1 MSATVCD
8 DVADLLDQAPEDLA
22 PDEAARRAA
31 HLDACAACDERAGA
45 HALARGALGAAA
57 DGPPARFGVREH
69 LLGAFEALAEAPEE
83 KLARPAPS
91 FQKATPA
98 VRVRLRCTYCL
109 APLQT
114 DAAVYCADCLAPVHG
129 ACFEEHGR
137 CAAPGCGGTRMVE
150 PRAPRR
156 RRTATGRAVVLAS
169 ALALVTGAAAWSR
182 LTLEPAAV
190 MDARPTTEVAPPR
203 VEPEVAPSSEPAP
216 IPAVAPAPPAAPQL
230 RVLYVEGHPR
240 WEYRYLKNLLLRDP
254 SLQVQV
260 LLLSADPAFVQEHS
274 ADVPALDTFPSP
286 EGLETY
292 DVVILGDV
300 ARADLY
306 AGAFVSVA
314 RAVAA
319 GAGLL
324 VIDGQQSGAA
334 WGQTALRTVLPVQHD
349 PGARLTDD
357 STPWQPALTTAGR
370 ASSLLW
376 LDTGRPED
384 AALWSPSTPLE
395 PLYGYTRALS
405 ARGGAQVLLAHP
417 TDSGPLGPRPLLA
430 WQEYGSGRCAW
441 LGFDESWR
449 WRAGVGDRLMARFYG
464 GLLRLVARAPGVRPL
479 RVSDCSVRLRSGVEI
494 EAALQSIG
502 AVQGAP
508 TISAADGRTWALR
521 DVTEV
526 VFVPGEPAAPK
537 PAVLLAS
544 GDLLAG
550 VVRQGDELEF
560 MLGSPTLGDVRIPLN
575 QTRVVALGDPGR
587 RSLLAP
593 AEWDDAGE
601 RLFLKDGTVRVADVL
616 KIDEML
622 VRYSTAAG
630 QDVVALSALE
640 WVSLTPFPAATVR
653 APAVTLR
660 LVDGSRLRATLL
672 ELNWGAV
679 RLDHPVLGRVTVA
692 REAVLSLRFD

>member
-8 DVADLLDQAPEDLA
+8 DVADLLDRGPDDLT

-31 HLDACAACDERAGA
+31 HLDACAACRDRADA
-45 HALARGALGAAA
+45 HAIAGGALRAAA

-83 KLARPAPS
+83 KPAPARPAPTLR
-91 FQKATPA
+91 QATPA

-129 ACFEEHGR
+129 VCFEEHGR

-169 ALALVTGAAAWSR
+169 ALALVTGVAAWSS

-190 MDARPTTEVAPPR
+190 VDARATTEAPPPP
-203 VEPEVAPSSEPAP
+203 VEPEVAPPTPVST
-216 IPAVAPAPPAAPQL
+216 PAAPAAPTAPPL
-230 RVLYVEGHPR
+230 RVLYVESHPR

-254 SLQVQV
+254 SLRVQV
-260 LLLSADPAFVQEHS
+260 LLLSADPGFVQEHS
-274 ADVPALDTFPSP
+274 PDVPALETFPSP
-286 EGLETY
+286 EGLESY

-306 AGAFVSVA
+306 AGAFVTVA
-314 RAVAA
+314 RAVAD

-349 PGARLTDD
+349 PGAPLTDD
-357 STPWQPALTTAGR
+357 STPWQPALTAAGR

-384 AALWSPSTPLE
+384 EALWSPATPLE

-405 ARGGAQVLLAHP
+405 AGGGAQVLLVHP
-417 TDSGPLGPRPLLA
+417 TDRGPLGPRPLLA
-430 WQEYGSGRCAW
+430 WKEYGSGRCAW

-449 WRAGVGDRLMARFYG
+449 WRAGVGDRLMTKFYG
-464 GLLRLVARAPGVRPL
+464 GLLRLLARTEARPA
-479 RVSDCSVRLRSGVEI
+479 RPSDCTVRLRSGVEV
-494 EAALQSIG
+494 EAALQSIR
-502 AVQGAP
+502 AVQGTL
-508 TISAADGRTWALR
+508 TISASDGRAWALR
-521 DVTEV
+521 DVAEV
-526 VFVPGEPAAPK
+526 VFVPGEPAAPTR
-537 PAVLLAS
+537 AVLLAS

-575 QTRVVALGDPGR
+575 QTRVVALGDLGR

-593 AEWDDAGE
+593 SSWDDAGE
-601 RLFLKDGTVRVADVL
+601 RLFLKDGTARVADVL

-622 VRYSTAAG
+622 ARYSTSAG
-630 QDVVALSALE
+630 QDVVALSALD
-640 WVSLTPFPAATVR
+640 WVSLTPFPAAPVR

-679 RLDHPVLGRVTVA
+679 RLEHPVLDRVTVA
-692 REAVLSLRFD
+692 REAVLSLRLD